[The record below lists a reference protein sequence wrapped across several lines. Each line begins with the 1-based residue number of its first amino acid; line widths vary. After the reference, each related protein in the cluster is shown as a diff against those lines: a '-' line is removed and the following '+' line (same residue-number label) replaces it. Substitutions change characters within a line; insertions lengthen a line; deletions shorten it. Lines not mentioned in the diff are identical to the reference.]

1 MNVWLFW
8 KALVVQA
15 LLVGVLFAILA
26 ALPLPEDFFREFGFI
41 TGPLA
46 WILCSA
52 GTARILSLPLGFVAF
67 GALAGGVAGVIV
79 LLVAGHLPGM
89 VAALLVF
96 SASCGS
102 YEPDSEVVA
111 PRSKWGRRDSN
122 PRSSA

>member
-8 KALVVQA
+8 KALLVQA
-15 LLVGVLFAILA
+15 LLVGVLFGILV
-26 ALPLPEDFFREFGFI
+26 ALPLPGDFFRDFGFV

-46 WILCSA
+46 WIVCSI

-67 GALAGGVAGVIV
+67 GALAGGVAGGVV
-79 LLVAGHLPGM
+79 LLVAGHTPGM

-102 YEPDSEVVA
+102 YEPEAEVVEVA
-111 PRSKWGRRDSN
+111 ATTPEESIAK
-122 PRSSA
+122 

>member
-8 KALVVQA
+8 KAALVQTLLVGGLFA
-15 LLVGVLFAILA
+15 LLVVLPF
-26 ALPLPEDFFREFGFI
+26 PEDFFRDFGFI

-46 WILCSA
+46 WIVCSI

-67 GALAGGVAGVIV
+67 GALAGGVAGLIV
-79 LLVAGHLPGM
+79 LLVAGHIPGM

-102 YEPDSEVVA
+102 YEPEA
-111 PRSKWGRRDSN
+111 EAAAAHK
-122 PRSSA
+122 

>member
-15 LLVGVLFAILA
+15 LLVGGLFAVLA
-26 ALPLPEDFFREFGFI
+26 ALPFPEDFFRDYGFV

-46 WILCSA
+46 WILCSI

-67 GALAGGVAGVIV
+67 GALAGGVAGLVV
-79 LLVAGHLPGM
+79 LFAASHIAGM

-102 YEPDSEVVA
+102 YEPESESDTEVA
-111 PRSKWGRRDSN
+111 ATSK
-122 PRSSA
+122 